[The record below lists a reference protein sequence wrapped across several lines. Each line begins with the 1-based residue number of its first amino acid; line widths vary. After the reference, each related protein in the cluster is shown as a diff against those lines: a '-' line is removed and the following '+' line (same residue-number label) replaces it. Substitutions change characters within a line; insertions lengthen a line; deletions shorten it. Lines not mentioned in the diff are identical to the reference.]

1 MDLSVVI
8 PVYRSAGTLHAL
20 VQRLAD
26 VLGRLG
32 KTYEVVL
39 VDDGSPDQTWTV
51 MEALHAADPQH
62 VVAVQLMRNYGQ
74 HNAIM
79 CGFRQSRGKY
89 IITMDDDLQ
98 NPPEE
103 IPKLVEAI
111 ERGDFDL
118 VYGVYVSKQH
128 GNWRNFG
135 SSLIQAFYRFVFKS
149 TVPVSAFRVLRR
161 PLLESIFSYN
171 LNFTFV
177 DGLLAWNTRRI
188 GQVVVEHCA
197 RADWAI
203 RLFALAAP
211 RARHEH
217 PDDFFLAS
225 APNDLARGNT
235 GGSRRDGGGA
245 HYLILHMFSKIV
257 VPGYA
262 STIVAV
268 LVLGGLQLVA
278 LGIHGEYLGRLYLNV
293 SHKPQYTERQ
303 CLRGPCPIEDTAAPS
318 RANNSATHQDPLPP
332 PR

>member
-1 MDLSVVI
+1 
-8 PVYRSAGTLHAL
+8 L

-51 MEALHAADPQH
+51 LEELHAADPQH

-103 IPKLVEAI
+103 IPKLVETI
-111 ERGDFDL
+111 ERGDLDL

-197 RADWAI
+197 RATGRSGYSLS
-203 RLFALAAP
+203 RLLVHAMNILTTFSLLPLQMISLVGILAA
-211 RARHEH
+211 
-217 PDDFFLAS
+217 L
-225 APNDLARGNT
+225 
-235 GGSRRDGGGA
+235 GGVGA
-245 HYLILHMFSKIV
+245 GAYYLIMHMFSKIV

-293 SHKPQYTERQ
+293 SHKPQYSERQ